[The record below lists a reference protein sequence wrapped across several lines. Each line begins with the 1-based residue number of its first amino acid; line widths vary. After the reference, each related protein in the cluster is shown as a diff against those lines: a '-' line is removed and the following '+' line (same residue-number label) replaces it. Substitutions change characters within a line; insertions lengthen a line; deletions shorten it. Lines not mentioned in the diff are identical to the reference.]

1 MAQAESFTPYGAM
14 QVFKGQ
20 SYSISNLPTG
30 KTINT
35 IKIVEAPRIWSPDIL
50 QDGTQ
55 NIKNGKPSYI
65 KRDKRGVRIRV
76 INSEINYG
84 TSISVP
90 ALYLEGEE
98 IVMDSDNTYTLFS
111 DCTVEYGYRGN

>member
-20 SYSISNLPTG
+20 SYTTANLPTG
-30 KTINT
+30 ATINA
-35 IKIVEAPRIWSPDIL
+35 IKISEAPRVWSPDIL

-55 NIKNGKPSYI
+55 NIKNGKPAYI
-65 KRDKRGVRIRV
+65 KRDKRGVRVRV
-76 INSEINYG
+76 VNSNINYG
-84 TSISVP
+84 ANTTVP

-98 IVMDSDNTYTLFS
+98 IVSDDNNTYTFFS
-111 DCTVEYGYRGN
+111 DCIVEYGYRGT